1 LAEFTEQVTLS
12 GLAEEYLGWLAI
24 EKGRSANTL
33 GAYRRDL
40 LSATVAF
47 AELDLTLEGASVV
60 DLEAYLASLAGRGSA
75 RASVARAAS
84 VLRGFYRFAVDQGAL
99 SSDPTSDLRPLSS
112 ATALPKALSV
122 DQIALILDACDGDD
136 PLARRDRAV
145 LEVLYASGARV
156 SEVTALD
163 LMSADRSDGLLL
175 VRGKGNRERIVPLGS
190 YAAAALDRWTGTEG
204 RGALAPA
211 RWQRRGDESA
221 LFLTARGGRLT
232 RQATFALLQRRAAV
246 VGLSDV
252 VSPHVL
258 RHSCATHLL
267 ANGADIRVVQEVLGH
282 RSIATTQRYTKVDP
296 EHLRATLERAHP
308 RGRPRTSRS

>member
-12 GLAEEYLGWLAI
+12 SLAEEYLGWLAI
-24 EKGRSANTL
+24 EKGRSPNTL

-40 LSATVAF
+40 LSATAAF
-47 AELDLTLEGASVV
+47 VERGLTLETASVV
-60 DLEAYLASLAGRGSA
+60 DLEGYLADLAGRGSA
-75 RASVARAAS
+75 RASIARAAS
-84 VLRGFYRFAVDQGAL
+84 VLRGFYRFAVDEGSL

-112 ATALPKALSV
+112 GLALPKALSV
-122 DQIALILDACDGDD
+122 EQVGAILETCSGDD

-163 LMSADRSDGLLL
+163 VTSVDRSDGLLL

-190 YAAAALDRWTGTEG
+190 YAAAALDRWTVPEG
-204 RGALAPA
+204 RGALAPL

-232 RQATFALLQRRAAV
+232 RQATFALLKRRAAV
-246 VGLSDV
+246 VGLGDV

-267 ANGADIRVVQEVLGH
+267 SNAADIRVVQEVLGH

-296 EHLRATLERAHP
+296 EHLRTTLERAHP
-308 RGRPRTSRS
+308 RGRPRAGRS